1 MSRLTTKYVNKII
14 SKNVYNV
21 IFEIM
26 SNTYESFNKST
37 YLVGFLA
44 ALIGLA
50 AFKDAL
56 AGIKI
61 NVFTL
66 NFSLLDAAIPMVVIM
81 LLAAYLSA
89 LAQFLSNVTITRVPV
104 SKLLNVGSNATAILA
119 LVYPILFGI
128 LLGGVKL
135 VELVVNSTDKS
146 TYILYGITALS
157 AIFAIVTSLRS
168 AIVINNSKREDELAK
183 TLDQIASIKIKYD
196 NLNRTNPYNF
206 LEQYEELVESIVKY
220 LKIRG
225 YGIGGRGL
233 LPLARI
239 LQSKNVYEARDVDDA
254 AVLNKLRNNYA
265 HGQKDIDNDE
275 LEKSIADIASLKS
288 KVVDAL
294 YKLNIS
300 GEDETN

>member
-1 MSRLTTKYVNKII
+1 
-14 SKNVYNV
+14 
-21 IFEIM
+21 M
-26 SNTYESFNKST
+26 SNTYDSFNKST

-56 AGIKI
+56 AAIKI

-66 NFSLLDAAIPMVVIM
+66 TFSLLDVAIPMVVIM

-89 LAQFLSNVTITRVPV
+89 LAQFLSNVTITRVPL
-104 SKLLNVGSNATAILA
+104 SRLLNVASNATAILA

-128 LLGGVKL
+128 LLVCVKL
-135 VELVVNSTDKS
+135 VEQVVNSTDKS

-157 AIFAIVTSLRS
+157 AIFAIATSFRS
-168 AIVINNSKREDELAK
+168 AIVINNAKQEDELAK
-183 TLDQIASIKIKYD
+183 TLEQIATIKIKFND
-196 NLNRTNPYNF
+196 LNRTNPYNF

-239 LQSKNVYEARDVDDA
+239 LQSKNVYDARDVDDA
-254 AVLNKLRNNYA
+254 AVLNKLRNSYA
-265 HGQKDIDNDE
+265 HGQKNLESEE

-288 KVVDAL
+288 KVIDAL
-294 YKLNIS
+294 YKLNVS
-300 GEDETN
+300 GEEEAS